1 MLCRPMKKIRCRLS
15 AELHE
20 MLSRMS
26 LFTLILCFAA
36 ALLPSFLLSALIAW
50 KAVFFPAALPKLIWG
65 MFLPL
70 WILFSSVPPALTA
83 AVLLSFP
90 AGQVRCVMRILL
102 PACTLL
108 VLFSDLYVLL
118 LLYHIT
124 YFLCVLCAAV
134 MAAVSL
140 LCVFHAWRLSMITGL
155 FMLLSC
161 FWNCMLFFISIGF

>member
-26 LFTLILCFAA
+26 PLTMIICFAA
-36 ALLPSFLLSALIAW
+36 ALLPAFLLSALIAW
-50 KAVFFPAALPKLIWG
+50 KAVFFPAALPKVIWG
-65 MFLPL
+65 LFLPL
-70 WILFSSVPPALTA
+70 WILFSAVPPALTA

-90 AGQVRCVMRILL
+90 AGQIRCVMRILL

-108 VLFSDLYVLL
+108 VLLSDLYVLL

-155 FMLLSC
+155 LMLFSC
-161 FWNCMLFFISIGF
+161 FWNCMLFFISVGF